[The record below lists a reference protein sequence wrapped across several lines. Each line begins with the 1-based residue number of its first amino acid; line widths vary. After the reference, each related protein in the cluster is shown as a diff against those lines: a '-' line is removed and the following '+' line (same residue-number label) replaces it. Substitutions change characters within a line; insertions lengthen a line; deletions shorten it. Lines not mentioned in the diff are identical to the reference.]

1 MLPESERAL
10 HQQRVARARHEGAI
24 EALRSAAEH
33 VRIGAAVSSIPAEIR
48 PAIEAW
54 LCRLA
59 EQRLDSARKEAVRRM
74 ADEAPQQS

>member
-1 MLPESERAL
+1 MLSESDRAL

-33 VRIGAAVSSIPAEIR
+33 VRIGAAVGSIPAEIR
-48 PAIEAW
+48 PAVEAW

-59 EQRLDSARKEAVRRM
+59 EQRLDRARKEAVRCMRI
-74 ADEAPQQS
+74 DSQQA